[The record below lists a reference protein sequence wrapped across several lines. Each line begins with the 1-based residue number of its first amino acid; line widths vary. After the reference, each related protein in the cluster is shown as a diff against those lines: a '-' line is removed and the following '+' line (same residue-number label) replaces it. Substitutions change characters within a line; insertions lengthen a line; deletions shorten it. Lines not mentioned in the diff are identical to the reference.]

1 MKDKING
8 IINEFETLQYSLA
21 EILDFLPDA
30 TFIIDKQGKIVA
42 WNRSME
48 EITGLNAKD
57 IIGKDNYEYSIP
69 FYGERRPILIDL
81 AITDS
86 LEKIEKKYLTFE
98 RNNGTLISE
107 VFVPHLKPG
116 GAYLWAKAR
125 PLYNSKGTTIGAIET
140 IRDITEKKIAEQ
152 KIKASKKKL
161 KERLKEL
168 NCLYGIIKL
177 ISNPNIS
184 VDEILM
190 RTLDLIPSACEN
202 PEAICARIV
211 FDGKEYKTCN
221 FSETP
226 WKISNQIM
234 IKEKELNIDIHSIED
249 KSYLKEELD
258 LIEEINKQLKA
269 IFEFKLFWLS

>member
-1 MKDKING
+1 MKDKIEAKT
-8 IINEFETLQYSLA
+8 NEFESLQYSLS

-30 TFIIDKQGKIVA
+30 TFIIDKQGKIIA
-42 WNRSME
+42 WNRAME
-48 EITGLNAKD
+48 ELTGLNAKN

-81 AITDS
+81 ALKGS
-86 LEKIEKKYLTFE
+86 FEEIENKYLAFE
-98 RNNGTLISE
+98 RNNSTLISE
-107 VFVPHLKPG
+107 VFVPHLKSG

-125 PLYNSKGTTIGAIET
+125 PLYNSGSIIGAIET

-161 KERLKEL
+161 KERVKEL

-184 VDEILM
+184 VDEILTQ
-190 RTLDLIPSACEN
+190 TLGLIPSACEN

-211 FDGKEYKTCN
+211 YDGKEYKTCN

-226 WKISNQIM
+226 WKISNKIM
-234 IKEKELNIDIHSIED
+234 IKDKELGIDVHSIEE
-249 KSYLKEELD
+249 KSYLKGELD

-269 IFEFKLFWLS
+269 IFEFKLIWLS

>member
-1 MKDKING
+1 MKDKIENKT
-8 IINEFETLQYSLA
+8 NEFESLQYSLA

-30 TFIIDKQGKIVA
+30 TFVIDKQGKITA
-42 WNRSME
+42 WNRAME
-48 EITGLNAKD
+48 ELTGLNAKN

-81 AITDS
+81 AITDL
-86 LEKIEKKYLTFE
+86 LEKIEKNYLIFE

-125 PLYNSKGTTIGAIET
+125 PLYNSKGIIIGAIET

-168 NCLYGIIKL
+168 NCLYGILKL

-190 RTLDLIPSACEN
+190 RTLDLILSACEN

-221 FSETP
+221 FSLTP

-234 IKEKELNIDIHSIED
+234 IKEKELNIDIHSIEE

-258 LIEEINKQLKA
+258 LIEEINKQLKS